1 MNKNMESKQY
11 KNKSKYAPF
20 FYKGKQ
26 GSLKHSG
33 YGNDNGSGG
42 YNSNNNSGGGNYSV
56 GNSSSYM
63 YKKRYNNYNSNYDV
77 KHNGGSSYNHD
88 EIYGSERKGMNG
100 AGMGGSHSGHSSRA
114 LYKYNGGNNSSSNTG
129 NRYGSSSYAFKRR
142 EAKQVSAS
150 SCNGNK
156 NESVT
161 EGNEESKNRC
171 ETEEVETFVSAA
183 NNKATVHKDDSLNVQ
198 GNLATGTATTENIKQ
213 GDSNTNTK
221 DNTVHEPLHDNNGNG
236 NVSRK
241 DDNSVGSAQGDRKSC
256 YESKEYRDVNA
267 TNLNS
272 NKVNTVITPFCNPQE
287 DPSHEKSFGDRQENP
302 MQDSSSSSSSSDE
315 MDSEDRNYM
324 HDVRRDHDDVDNYI
338 ETENEGAVSAAS
350 SYNVGNNGKDVGE
363 KLTNS
368 SSQSMEH
375 KNATLDMVKN
385 NIREIE
391 HEYGENQTGDE
402 DRGVERERYQGVDV
416 FRDEDSYVSERDDD
430 SCERVMPH
438 DAYNREALVPPPGYG
453 PYVDNGFNATSG
465 KEREREINERG
476 KSNKGRGSERDH
488 TARGEFMSRSEGNC
502 STRVKREAE
511 IEGDEGGIYVS
522 GEVARKRLKKFQK
535 LHKIGKIKE
544 KKNGDDVFNI
554 LVSAELDDNSS
565 DVSENDG
572 CYEEGNMDEYG
583 EDISKSYSSYGIAYM
598 FTFQYYHT
606 LHKNKALMHNLYA
619 DNAILLISANSIN
632 LKFLKHKLFKNK
644 LGLDQGNMFGVDVD
658 NVPFSNIENLY
669 TGGVQVNDN
678 MLKLTNKELI
688 DGYFN
693 LLDVDNCLVHILSLE
708 VVNLNEDLL
717 IYVYGKI
724 KKGKSS
730 KKKYHSFVQN
740 IRLQKYNTYKYYVVL
755 DFVHYYDANTDD
767 GFFVS
772 SEDMKKMDDFQR
784 EQILKS
790 ISQKKSEILKMKKQ
804 LSRPLVSNNT
814 VSKKKSEQ
822 KKEVAKTKKSG
833 SSVKRLK
840 KENSNVETKTKGTKL
855 KTKKDIIPK
864 DEVGEQKTKDKTK
877 KKKNTSIATESVVES
892 SAEKMKKKLFTEDTK
907 DEKGEQVVV
916 KKAESGSVL
925 KAAET
930 TEAVETVEKSEVHE
944 GIKEDTKKKE
954 TVEVSE
960 QKKGYVNVV
969 DRTSNEENK
978 KEKNVEDVTKKEHV
992 EIETKNNETEGNK
1005 KKEKKTNETVGN
1017 KDDAKKEVSKSG
1029 DILKEESTSKT
1040 KQKKKKKEKTVDPNS
1055 WVFRVMK
1062 NSTNTEKIEN
1072 SKEGAQKEAE
1082 RNNDKDKKGK
1092 ANTDKKN
1099 GSSYHNTSN
1108 TSVDV
1113 NKNAEE
1119 DGESE
1124 LQETTESNSDEEM
1137 QKKERE
1143 KIVSANEKKIIIHNV
1158 HKHMDKKKIN
1168 DCIIERL
1175 KKYNDGHAVQIDIYE
1190 RSAKKYFGNPYIYQ
1204 YNSNAPNVHKT
1215 GSGTSGNMHASNNSD
1230 IKNSNEKI
1238 NGVANANQPYGS
1250 SYERINIAEYSY
1262 AIAELDCRQSQ
1273 QLLLDLGLYC
1283 NGIKLNIEQFKE
1295 KKKDNSKFG
1304 KRFGGFGGY
1313 TNSSNNNGGNVNNN
1327 GPNEYDG
1334 SNSAAMEGK
1343 GREDKMKSHFH
1354 RSKGERHT
1362 SSPVMQI
1369 PQVGMNSFR
1378 IRRGN
1383 DRGF

>member
-33 YGNDNGSGG
+33 HGNDNGSGG

-63 YKKRYNNYNSNYDV
+63 YKKRYNNYNSSYDV

-100 AGMGGSHSGHSSRA
+100 AGVGGSHSGHSSRA

-129 NRYGSSSYAFKRR
+129 NRYGSSSYAFKKR

-156 NESVT
+156 NESAT
-161 EGNEESKNRC
+161 DGNEESKNRC
-171 ETEEVETFVSAA
+171 ETGEVDTFVSAA
-183 NNKATVHKDDSLNVQ
+183 NNKGNVHKDDSLNVQ
-198 GNLATGTATTENIKQ
+198 GNIVTGTATTENIGQ
-213 GDSNTNTK
+213 GDSNQNAK
-221 DNTVHEPLHDNNGNG
+221 DSIVHENIHDNNGSG
-236 NVSRK
+236 NASRE
-241 DDNSVGSAQGDRKSC
+241 DNNSVGSAQGDRKGC
-256 YESKEYRDVNA
+256 YELKEYRDVNT
-267 TNLNS
+267 TNMSS
-272 NKVNTVITPFCNPQE
+272 NKMNNVGTPFCSPQE

-302 MQDSSSSSSSSDE
+302 IHDSSSDAME
-315 MDSEDRNYM
+315 SEDRNYM
-324 HDVRRDHDDVDNYI
+324 HDVAGVHDDADNF
-338 ETENEGAVSAAS
+338 TEMENDGAVSVAS
-350 SYNVGNNGKDVGE
+350 SFDVVDSGKDVGE
-363 KLTNS
+363 KLTND

-375 KNATLDMVKN
+375 KAVTMDMVKN

-391 HEYGENQTGDE
+391 HEYEENQTADE
-402 DRGVERERYQGVDV
+402 ERGVERERFQGVDV
-416 FRDEDSYVSERDDD
+416 FRDEESYVSGHDDD
-430 SCERVMPH
+430 SCERVLPH
-438 DAYNREALVPPPGYG
+438 EAYKREALVPPAAYG
-453 PYVDNGFNATSG
+453 QYVENGFNATAG
-465 KEREREINERG
+465 KEREREINEQG
-476 KSNKGRGSERDH
+476 KSNAVRGNERDH
-488 TARGEFMSRSEGNC
+488 TVHGEFMSRSEGNC

-511 IEGDEGGIYVS
+511 IEEDEAGIYVS
-522 GEVARKRLKKFQK
+522 GEVARKRLKKFQR

-544 KKNGDDVFNI
+544 KNGDDVFNI
-554 LVSAELDDNSS
+554 LVSAELNNGSS
-565 DVSENDG
+565 DVSEDDG
-572 CYEEGNMDEYG
+572 CYEEANMDEYN
-583 EDISKSYSSYGIAYM
+583 ENFSKRHAAYGIAYM
-598 FTFQYYHT
+598 FTFHYYHT
-606 LHKNKALMHNLYA
+606 MHKNKALMHNLYA
-619 DNAILLISANSIN
+619 DNAILIISANSIN
-632 LKFLKHKLFKNK
+632 LKFLKHTLFRNK
-644 LGLDQGNMFGVDVD
+644 LGLNQENIFGVDVES
-658 NVPFSNIENLY
+658 VPFENIENLY

-693 LLDVDNCLVHILSLE
+693 LLDVDNCTVHILSLE
-708 VVNLNEDLL
+708 VVNFNEDLL

-724 KKGKSS
+724 KKGKSNE
-730 KKKYHSFVQN
+730 KKYHSFVQN
-740 IRLQKYNTYKYYVVL
+740 IRLQKYNAYQYYVVL
-755 DFVHYYDANTDD
+755 DFVHYYDSNTDD

-772 SEDMKKMDDFQR
+772 TEEMKKMDEFQR

-804 LSRPLVSNNT
+804 LSRPLVSSNA

-822 KKEVAKTKKSG
+822 KKDVAKAKKSG
-833 SSVKRLK
+833 STAKRLK
-840 KENSNVETKTKGTKL
+840 KENSNLEAKTKGTKL
-855 KTKKDIIPK
+855 KTKKDTTQK
-864 DEVGEQKTKDKTK
+864 DEAAEQKAKDKNK
-877 KKKNTSIATESVVES
+877 KKKNTPAATENVVES
-892 SAEKMKKKLFTEDTK
+892 AAEKMKKKLFTEDNK
-907 DEKGEQVVV
+907 DEEVEQVVV
-916 KKAESGSVL
+916 KNAEHSSVL
-925 KAAET
+925 KVA
-930 TEAVETVEKSEVHE
+930 EAVEAVKEVEGSEVHE

-954 TVEVSE
+954 ITEVPE
-960 QKKGYVNVV
+960 QKQSYVDVV
-969 DRTSNEENK
+969 DRIGSEENK
-978 KEKNVEDVTKKEHV
+978 KEKNVENVTKMEHLGV
-992 EIETKNNETEGNK
+992 ETKNNETEGNK
-1005 KKEKKTNETVGN
+1005 KKEKKSNETICN
-1017 KDDAKKEVSKSG
+1017 KNDSKMGVSKSG
-1029 DILKEESTSKT
+1029 DILKESTSKN

-1062 NSTNTEKIEN
+1062 NSTNVERGEG
-1072 SKEGAQKEAE
+1072 SKDGARKEAE
-1082 RNNDKDKKGK
+1082 QNNNKEKKEK
-1092 ANTDKKN
+1092 ATTDKKDA
-1099 GSSYHNTSN
+1099 SYHRNSN
-1108 TSVDV
+1108 ASANV
-1113 NKNAEE
+1113 NKIAED

-1124 LQETTESNSDEEM
+1124 VQETTESNSEEEM

-1190 RSAKKYFGNPYIYQ
+1190 RSSKKYFGAPYIYQ
-1204 YNSNAPNVHKT
+1204 YNSNAPNANKN
-1215 GSGTSGNMHASNNSD
+1215 GSGTSGNVHASNNSD
-1230 IKNSNEKI
+1230 IKNSSEKI

-1250 SYERINIAEYSY
+1250 SYERINISEYSY

-1283 NGIKLNIEQFKE
+1283 NGIKLNIEQFKD
-1295 KKKDNSKFG
+1295 KKKESSKFG

-1313 TNSSNNNGGNVNNN
+1313 TNSSNNNNNN
-1327 GPNEYDG
+1327 SGSNECDG
-1334 SNSAAMEGK
+1334 SNSAAVEGK
-1343 GREDKMKSHFH
+1343 GKEDKMKSHFH
-1354 RSKGERHT
+1354 RGKGDRHT
-1362 SSPVMQI
+1362 SSPIMPI